1 MPFKGMEL
9 EKAYSLEELGLWRIL
24 KNMKK

>member
-9 EKAYSLEELGLWRIL
+9 EKAYSLEELGIW
-24 KNMKK
+24 MKENI